1 MSGISVLLDELIKI
15 LLMSIIL
22 HLITRVERLLVGQA
36 VVDFRLK
43 AELL

>member
-1 MSGISVLLDELIKI
+1 MLLDELIKI

-22 HLITRVERLLVGQA
+22 HLITRVKRLFVGQA